1 MDRLTQ
7 VALNSMRLMTE
18 NQKITTSNLANSS
31 SIGFQ
36 RDMSDNLGSVY
47 LKSQNSLED
56 RVFGT
61 RGENGIDTSRGQMIP
76 TDNNLDVSVEGQ
88 GYLVAQAPNGDQTLT
103 RRGDMKVG
111 IDGFL
116 RNGDGNLM
124 IE

>member
-47 LKSQNSLED
+47 LKTVSSA
-56 RVFGT
+56 RVAKT
-61 RGENGIDTSRGQMIP
+61 ASIP
-76 TDNNLDVSVEGQ
+76 
-88 GYLVAQAPNGDQTLT
+88 VAA
-103 RRGDMKVG
+103 R
-111 IDGFL
+111 
-116 RNGDGNLM
+116 
-124 IE
+124 